1 MVPEG
6 AANRTDRSPHFL
18 PSFGDLQATMNTT
31 PPVLLTGFADES
43 ANDKLALQQFC
54 AFAALGL
61 RYYSI
66 RFIDAGNGVKNVMQL
81 TDQEISDILNWQQ
94 EYGLQ
99 VSSIG
104 SPIGKV
110 KLHDVDDGTSNRYV
124 PFADYLDT
132 EVRRACEL
140 ANAFGT
146 KLIRGFSFYHPK
158 DTDPKTHLEQVSD
171 QLGQIAAMCDSHG
184 LTFGLEVEANLVGQT
199 GDLLAE
205 IHQRVKHPAMLTIFD
220 AANIVTQG
228 FTADETY
235 AQYLAM
241 KPSLGWLHIKD
252 YADPSPQ
259 GRIQHV
265 DEASLKNFVPAD
277 VGDSGHEAILR
288 DFVQFMPELHQRMT
302 ARGVDGVF
310 LDLEPH
316 VKGGGQFGG
325 FSGPDGFGVALRG
338 LCHVLD
344 YVGLPYSLRQFSE
357 IKKL

>member
-1 MVPEG
+1 M
-6 AANRTDRSPHFL
+6 TSC
-18 PSFGDLQATMNTT
+18 

-43 ANDKLALQQFC
+43 ANDKLVLQQFC

-61 RYYSI
+61 RYYSL
-66 RFIDAGNGVKNVMQL
+66 RFIDAGNGIKNVMQL
-81 TDQEISDILNWQQ
+81 TDQEIATVRELQT
-94 EYGLQ
+94 EYGLK

-110 KLHDVDDGTSNRYV
+110 KLLDVDDGTANRFV
-124 PFADYLDT
+124 PFEKYLNE

-140 ANAFGT
+140 ANTFDS
-146 KLIRGFSFYHPK
+146 KLIRGFAFYHPK
-158 DTDPKTHLEQVSD
+158 GTEPQKHLEQVSD
-171 QLGQIAAMCDSHG
+171 QLGQIAEMCDSHG

-199 GDLLAE
+199 GQLLAD
-205 IHQRVKHPAMLTIFD
+205 IHQRVNHPAMLTIFD

-252 YADPSPQ
+252 YADPSPT
-259 GRIQHV
+259 GRIEHV

-288 DFVQFMPELHQRMT
+288 DLVGFMPELHQRMT

-310 LDLEPH
+310 MDLEPH

-338 LCHVLD
+338 LCRVLD
-344 YVGLPYSLRQFSE
+344 YVHLPYDLRGFEDIRNSRAD
-357 IKKL
+357 